1 MCQRGFC
8 AFHQWDFKHFC
19 YDKSR
24 KFLAPKLDK
33 QGQTSAQHNQ
43 IDWQPVPQFRYHI
56 RYGNQAGD
64 YLSEEPEMLLLDVI
78 EC

>member
-1 MCQRGFC
+1 MFAVLSLLLPFMCQRGFC

-43 IDWQPVPQFRYHI
+43 IDWQPVPSI
-56 RYGNQAGD
+56 
-64 YLSEEPEMLLLDVI
+64 
-78 EC
+78 